1 MKLKKLDIIG
11 FKSFFEKASIS
22 FPSGICAVV
31 GPNGCGKSN
40 VVDALRWVMGEQS
53 IKQLRGKDKEDIIF
67 SGANGKPPLNMAE
80 VCLTLVNDNGS
91 MPEAYREFSE
101 VMVTRR
107 LYRSGES
114 SFLINKQPC
123 RLKDI
128 HDIFMGSGVGARTY
142 AVIQQGNIGA
152 ITDAGPD
159 ERRVFIEEAAGVT
172 RYKMRKTEALRK
184 VDATNQNLLR
194 VTDIIAEIDRRMN
207 GLKRQARKAERFKRL
222 KAEARRIDIGLIRHQ
237 AAELTRQMDQ
247 TSGLLRS
254 LRDAEIGQR
263 TELEAIDAAVA
274 AIKLQRSEKDQAI
287 AACKSRKFEIQR
299 DLDRMEAERVHL
311 QADRERLAGEI
322 DRLQGAHNDLAAKN
336 SDLVAEI
343 ERVQGEHAA
352 LQGQIG
358 QIKATIDHENAASS
372 GLRERLDT
380 LNRALEAGK
389 HDLMKLVAEEAR
401 VRNSH
406 QNVTTNRESLKRRL
420 KRTDEETL
428 LADRSVKEA
437 AGRREAAAAE
447 RVRLK
452 NDIADLDDRMAAAKT
467 ALEAGV
473 ARLSAQ
479 VKTTQTLEMERSR
492 ARSSLATMKKMEA
505 NLDWY
510 KDGVKAVLRAA
521 GGPAPP
527 SAPRPLAG
535 IVGVLA
541 DVIEPEPAFEAA
553 VEAAL
558 GETLQYILVQD
569 QPSGADAIAYL
580 RQTQAGR
587 CGFIPVGELRA
598 VAEHAPHRPAAGGRI
613 LNHVR
618 VKKNYAAVA
627 EALLGHVTVADTLED
642 AREIA
647 NRNGCVQTV
656 VTRSGDI
663 VSHQGMLIGGSPD
676 KSSGIL
682 AKKQE
687 IRALTA
693 QCEQLDVQ
701 AAASGRTQAGMEA
714 QVRDLERHLQETIA
728 AKGEAEQEALEAE
741 KVLYRVE
748 ADLKN
753 ARRHLEIV
761 RLEQDQLMGEEMD
774 LDDEIQR
781 CQGLLA
787 TIAGKTAEAQA
798 QAARASNDIEA
809 TNAKLEAFNQ
819 RIVDFKLRLTSASAN
834 LSNCADTLRRLRDFQ
849 ADGIRRL
856 EQLSQDV
863 AAKTEK
869 IQGIDARQNRIGQQL
884 ADRYERLQEMESRL
898 DADEKVFVEIDAQLK
913 AQDTQV
919 ARIQTEREQLQRKIG
934 VLEMDLAEKRI
945 TREHLE
951 NRSREYYHCAI
962 ADLRPAEGE
971 DPAQAPSDA
980 DDDWKP
986 EKMEKK
992 LTAIRQK
999 IAAIGDVNL
1008 EAIGEFKEQRARYDF
1023 LCEQRDDLVNA
1034 IEGLHKV
1041 IRKINRITQER
1052 FLDTFARIN
1061 EKLAE
1066 VFPRLFEGGSA
1077 RLELTHPNAPLE
1089 TGVEFMVHPPG
1100 KKLTRMSLLSGG
1112 EKALAA
1118 ISFIFS
1124 IFLLK
1129 PASFCL
1135 MDEID
1140 APLDDANVTRFNNL
1154 MKVIGQ
1160 QSQIIM
1166 VTHNKNTMG
1175 FAETLFGITM
1185 EQKGLSKVVSVNL
1198 DRHNRSKA
1206 LTAA

>member
-11 FKSFFEKASIS
+11 FKSFFEKASIT
-22 FPSGICAVV
+22 FPAGICAVV

-67 SGANGKPPLNMAE
+67 SGASGKPPLNMAE
-80 VCLTLVNDNGS
+80 VSLTLANDNGS

-114 SFLINKQPC
+114 TFLINKQPC

-128 HDIFMGSGVGARTY
+128 HNIFMGSGVGVRTY

-184 VDATNQNLLR
+184 VDATKQNLLR
-194 VTDIIAEIDRRMN
+194 VTDIITEIDRRMN

-222 KAEARRIDIGLIRHQ
+222 KAEARRIDIGLIRRQ
-237 AAELTRQMDQ
+237 ADALTRQMEQ
-247 TSGLLRS
+247 ANGSLRS

-263 TELEAIDAAVA
+263 TELESIDAAIA
-274 AIKLQRSEKDQAI
+274 SIKLQRSEKDQAI

-299 DLDRMEAERVHL
+299 DLDRMEADRVHM
-311 QADRERLAGEI
+311 QADRQRLADEVSQ
-322 DRLQGAHNDLAAKN
+322 LQAAHTDLAAKN

-343 ERVQGEHAA
+343 DRVQGEHAT
-352 LQGQIG
+352 LQGHIDEV
-358 QIKATIDHENAASS
+358 KATIDRENADSS
-372 GLRERLDT
+372 GLRERIEALGQSLD
-380 LNRALEAGK
+380 AGK
-389 HDLMKLVAEEAR
+389 NDLMKLVAEEAR

-406 QNVTTNRESLKRRL
+406 QNVTTNRENLKRRI

-428 LADRSVKEA
+428 LADRSVTEA
-437 AGRREAAAAE
+437 AGRREAADAE
-447 RVRLK
+447 LARLK
-452 NDIADLDDRMAAAKT
+452 QDIGDLNDRMAASKT
-467 ALEAGV
+467 ALEAAI

-479 VKTTQTLEMERSR
+479 VKTTQTLEMERNK

-521 GGPAPP
+521 GERTQPTELPP
-527 SAPRPLAG
+527 LSG
-535 IVGVLA
+535 IVGLLA
-541 DVIEPEPAFEAA
+541 DVIEPAPSYETA

-558 GETLQYILVQD
+558 GETLQYILIQD

-580 RQTQAGR
+580 RQAQAGR
-587 CGFIPVGELRA
+587 CGFIPVGQLRA
-598 VAEHAPHRPAAGGRI
+598 VAEPAPNRPPADSLI

-618 VKKNYAAVA
+618 VKKGFEKVVD
-627 EALLGHVTVADTLED
+627 ALLGHVTVADTLDD
-642 AREIA
+642 ARKVA
-647 NRNGCVQTV
+647 DRNGCVQTV

-663 VSHQGMLIGGSPD
+663 VSHQGVLIGGSPD
-676 KSSGIL
+676 KLSGIL

-687 IRALTA
+687 IRALA
-693 QCEQLDVQ
+693 VRCEQLDAQ
-701 AAASGRTQAGMEA
+701 AAAAGRTQAQMEA

-728 AKGEAEQEALEAE
+728 AKGEAEREALEAE
-741 KVLYRVE
+741 KALYRADE
-748 ADLKN
+748 DLKN

-761 RLEQDQLMGEEMD
+761 RLEQDQLMGEELD
-774 LDDEIQR
+774 LDDEIER
-781 CQGLLA
+781 YRALLA
-787 TIAGKTAEAQA
+787 TIAGKAAEAQA
-798 QAARASNDIEA
+798 HVAHTSDQIDA
-809 TNAKLEAFNQ
+809 TTAKLEAFNQ
-819 RIVDFKLRLTSASAN
+819 RIVDLKLKLTSASAN
-834 LSNCADTLRRLRDFQ
+834 LSNCADTLRRLKDFQ

-856 EQLSQDV
+856 EQLSQDI
-863 AAKTEK
+863 AAKREK
-869 IQGIDARQNRIGQQL
+869 IRGIDARQEITGQKL
-884 ADRYERLQEMESRL
+884 AVRYERLKEMESRL
-898 DADEKVFVEIDAQLK
+898 DADEKAFVEIDARLK
-913 AQDTQV
+913 ARDTQV
-919 ARIQTEREQLQRKIG
+919 SRIQAEREQLQRKIG
-934 VLEMDLAEKRI
+934 ILEMDLAEKRI

-962 ADLRPAEGE
+962 ADLKPAGGSAAVTS
-971 DPAQAPSDA
+971 DPDEAWD
-980 DDDWKP
+980 P

-992 LTAIRQK
+992 LAAIRQK
-999 IAAIGDVNL
+999 IAVVGDVNL
-1008 EAIGEFKEQRARYDF
+1008 EAIGEFEEQKARHDF

-1077 RLELTHPNAPLE
+1077 RLELTHPNEPLE

-1112 EKALAA
+1112 EKALSA

-1154 MKVIGQ
+1154 MKVIGR

-1166 VTHNKNTMG
+1166 ITHNKNTMG

-1198 DRHNRSKA
+1198 ERHNRSQA